1 MAASPRGSTRLVG
14 DIGGTNT
21 RLALFDP
28 ASGELSARRAYR
40 NREHAGLEAIIAAW
54 LDDLPGAAPAQCC
67 LAVAAPPFTDRVRM
81 LNIDWSFSASE
92 LARRFGFA
100 QLRCI
105 NDFEGNAFALPHL
118 DAADLCVLRAAQG
131 QDCRKLAVLGP
142 GTGLGGA
149 TLDFCQ
155 RTPVATASEPG
166 HMGLAASNELELA
179 LFGALLPRHGEVH
192 TELLLSGPGLVRLY
206 RALAELRAEAARDLS
221 PAQVSAAALSGESP
235 LCAEAVAVFCALLGS
250 AGGDYV
256 LATGSYG
263 GLYLA
268 GGIVPQ
274 ILPLLEK
281 SEFCARFQAK
291 GDMAPHLARVPLFAV
306 TTADAGLIGAA
317 HTPLG

>member
-1 MAASPRGSTRLVG
+1 MAASPSGSTRLVG

-28 ASGELSARRAYR
+28 ASGELSARRAYN

-54 LDDLPGAAPAQCC
+54 LDDLPGPVPAQCC
-67 LAVAAPPFTDRVRM
+67 LAVAAPPFRDRVRM

-92 LARRFGFA
+92 LAARFGFA

-118 DAADLCVLRAAQG
+118 GAAELHALRAG
-131 QDCRKLAVLGP
+131 LDPDCRKLAVLGP

-149 TLDFCQ
+149 TLEFCQ
-155 RTPVATASEPG
+155 QTPVACASEPG
-166 HMGLAASNELELA
+166 HMGLAAANELELA
-179 LFGALLPRHGEVH
+179 LFAALLPRHGEVH
-192 TELLLSGPGLVRLY
+192 AELLLSGPGLARLY
-206 RALAELRAEAARDLS
+206 RALAEVRGQPVQDLT
-221 PAQVSAAALSGESP
+221 PAQVSSAALAGESP

-268 GGIVPQ
+268 GGIVPR
-274 ILPLLEK
+274 ILPLLEN

-306 TTADAGLIGAA
+306 TSPDTGLIGAA